1 MRGRIFQAATL
12 LIYGAVLLALVAAA
26 PHQGIPPSPVIFT
39 GTATADGQPAPE
51 GTLLVA
57 CVDNLV
63 CAPDHSDP
71 DFLRDGDTV
80 GAGGRFVALIAQG
93 VTESQR
99 GRATVHFFLINE
111 HGRIKAQ
118 ETATYGSSSATELIF
133 TQDLTF
139 GVAPTPVPT
148 ATPTPAPTPT
158 PTPTP
163 PPRQRQRQHHPRRP
177 QQPLP
182 PIPPSPSPA
191 SPLVP
196 QLANVVLYGGI
207 ALLIVGAAGLLY
219 ARRRPLLSP
228 VEGPSTTDPPQTQP
242 ATQKGRAPNSP
253 PLHLPPCQTPIDPH
267 AKHPLTPTP
276 RPLTINREQAG
287 DRPLRVT
294 PAFLIQPLTEPPAPS
309 PSQAQRSGV
318 ESPAPK
324 PNEVKSKNQS

>member
-1 MRGRIFQAATL
+1 MRGRIFQTVTL
-12 LIYGAVLLALVAAA
+12 LIYGAVLVALLAAA

-63 CAPDHSDP
+63 CGPDHSDP
-71 DFLRDGDTV
+71 DFLRDGDTI

-118 ETATYGSSSATELIF
+118 ETATYGSSSPTELIF

-139 GVAPTPVPT
+139 GAAARPVPT

-163 PPRQRQRQHHPRRP
+163 PPTPTP
-177 QQPLP
+177 TPPPTPTAAPTPDTAL
-182 PIPPSPSPA
+182 PIPGD
-191 SPLVP
+191 PLVP

-219 ARRRPLLSP
+219 ARRRLS
-228 VEGPSTTDPPQTQP
+228 
-242 ATQKGRAPNSP
+242 
-253 PLHLPPCQTPIDPH
+253 
-267 AKHPLTPTP
+267 
-276 RPLTINREQAG
+276 
-287 DRPLRVT
+287 
-294 PAFLIQPLTEPPAPS
+294 
-309 PSQAQRSGV
+309 
-318 ESPAPK
+318 
-324 PNEVKSKNQS
+324 

>member
-1 MRGRIFQAATL
+1 METTVCGNRVRRSGLRGRIFQVVTL

-63 CAPDHSDP
+63 CGPDHSDP

-118 ETATYGSSSATELIF
+118 ETATYGSSSPTELIF

-139 GVAPTPVPT
+139 GVAPTPE
-148 ATPTPAPTPT
+148 PTPT
-158 PTPTP
+158 PTPVQRRRRLPHPSRRRCP
-163 PPRQRQRQHHPRRP
+163 PLWRRHSRRPRRP
-177 QQPLP
+177 RP
-182 PIPPSPSPA
+182 PTPPSPSPA
-191 SPLVP
+191 SLWC
-196 QLANVVLYGGI
+196 
-207 ALLIVGAAGLLY
+207 
-219 ARRRPLLSP
+219 
-228 VEGPSTTDPPQTQP
+228 PSW
-242 ATQKGRAPNSP
+242 
-253 PLHLPPCQTPIDPH
+253 
-267 AKHPLTPTP
+267 PTSCS
-276 RPLTINREQAG
+276 
-287 DRPLRVT
+287 
-294 PAFLIQPLTEPPAPS
+294 TEAS
-309 PSQAQRSGV
+309 PS
-318 ESPAPK
+318 
-324 PNEVKSKNQS
+324 

>member
-12 LIYGAVLLALVAAA
+12 LIYGAVLLALVAAV

-63 CAPDHSDP
+63 CGPDHSDP

-118 ETATYGSSSATELIF
+118 ETATYGSSSPTELIF

-139 GVAPTPVPT
+139 GVAPTPEPT
-148 ATPTPAPTPT
+148 PTPTPVATPTPAPTPVPT
-158 PTPTP
+158 PVPTAVPTPPPTPTP
-163 PPRQRQRQHHPRRP
+163 APTADTA
-177 QQPLP
+177 L
-182 PIPPSPSPA
+182 PIPGE
-191 SPLVP
+191 PLVP

-207 ALLIVGAAGLLY
+207 ALLIVGSAGLLY
-219 ARRRPLLSP
+219 ARRRLS
-228 VEGPSTTDPPQTQP
+228 
-242 ATQKGRAPNSP
+242 
-253 PLHLPPCQTPIDPH
+253 
-267 AKHPLTPTP
+267 
-276 RPLTINREQAG
+276 
-287 DRPLRVT
+287 
-294 PAFLIQPLTEPPAPS
+294 
-309 PSQAQRSGV
+309 
-318 ESPAPK
+318 
-324 PNEVKSKNQS
+324 